1 MGWPER
7 VCNLAILGVMDT
19 LQFGVQNII
28 DGQGIP
34 IAITGMAIVFCV
46 LASIS
51 IFIALLPKL
60 TTFLGRYF
68 PEDEVPEQ
76 AAPVAGDTS
85 NDIVLAAIAFAFH
98 KGRQKE

>member
-1 MGWPER
+1 
-7 VCNLAILGVMDT
+7 MDA

-28 DGQGIP
+28 EGQGVP

-51 IFIALLPKL
+51 LFIALLPKL

-68 PEDEVPEQ
+68 PEDEIPEQ
-76 AAPVAGDTS
+76 TAPASEASS